1 LTPCL
6 GVLAMPL
13 LPHQNC
19 RSCLSRRLKSQ
30 EDAQIAVSTRRAMA
44 ACALIRTSDITK
56 ASRDVLRWM
65 CSLSSLVL
73 PLWLQNGKIEVLFG
87 LDWETFGRVENRK
100 LSGFSDGRTPSV
112 YYLSVD
118 VSQSISD

>member
-1 LTPCL
+1 
-6 GVLAMPL
+6 
-13 LPHQNC
+13 
-19 RSCLSRRLKSQ
+19 
-30 EDAQIAVSTRRAMA
+30 MA